1 MPYELKPEDFREVLD
16 AVSPR
21 PALISKKIH
30 AEVEVVMRDNP
41 GISRQEAFRRYAEQS
56 GRALGA
62 VSANYYREARRL
74 RTESRADK
82 NDSVSDG
89 GGTTELDALAR
100 QLTDTVTQLVALVSE
115 QQRALAEE
123 RQRIERAKRAI
134 IDA

>member
-1 MPYELKPEDFREVLD
+1 MPYELKSEDYEEVLD

-21 PALISKKIH
+21 PALISKKIY
-30 AEVEVVMRDNP
+30 AEVEEVMRDDP
-41 GISRQEAFRRYAEQS
+41 GISRQEAFRRYAEAS

-74 RTESRADK
+74 RSESRADEAGSE
-82 NDSVSDG
+82 DAG

-100 QLTDTVTQLVALVSE
+100 QLADTVARLVELVSQ
-115 QQRALAEE
+115 QQRDLAEE
-123 RQRIERAKRAI
+123 RERIERAKRAI

>member
-1 MPYELKPEDFREVLD
+1 MPYELKPEDYREVLD

-30 AEVEVVMRDNP
+30 AEVEEVMRDNP

-62 VSANYYREARRL
+62 VSANYYREARRQ
-74 RTESRADK
+74 RTASRADK
-82 NDSVSDG
+82 DGTEDG
-89 GGTTELDALAR
+89 GSGATELDALAR
-100 QLTDTVTQLVALVSE
+100 QLTETVTRLVELVSE
-115 QQRALAEE
+115 QQHSLVEE
-123 RQRIERAKRAI
+123 RERIERAKRAI